1 MAREKPPLIQP
12 AADPSLTDSDA
23 IPGREPIVQVQL
35 QRIPVTQALGETSFI
50 PVCEPTLGGNE
61 LEYVTEAIRTNWIS
75 SAGRYIPEFEEKFAN
90 ACEARHG
97 VACTNG
103 TAALHLAV
111 AVLGLGPEDEVI
123 LPTFTMIAT
132 PNCVRYAGARP
143 VLVDSETTTWNFDLN
158 QVEDAIGPKTKAI
171 IPVHTYGHPV
181 DMDALNE
188 LADKHGVWVIEDAAE
203 AHGARYKGRRVGGLG
218 DAACFSFYGNKIIT
232 TGEGGM
238 ITTNNTEIAELA
250 RTLRDHAFS
259 TERHFWHRYIGFNYR
274 MTNLQAAVGVAQ
286 TEKLDDYVAARR
298 RNAAQYS
305 ELLAGVD
312 GITTPPEVGDVE
324 NVFWMYGVRVD
335 PDAFG
340 MGRNALREALAG
352 RGIETR
358 TFFIPIHYQPIYY
371 DQFKDQSFPVAEAF
385 CADGLYLPS
394 ASSLTTAQV
403 RYVVDAVRQLGAGGR
418 D

>member
-12 AADPSLTDSDA
+12 ATDPALADPDA
-23 IPGREPIVQVQL
+23 IPGREPTVQVQM

-50 PVCEPTLGGNE
+50 PVCEPALEGNE

-75 SAGRYIPEFEEKFAN
+75 SAGRYIPEFEEKFAA
-90 ACEARHG
+90 ACDAEYG
-97 VACTNG
+97 VACTSG
-103 TAALHLAV
+103 TAALHLAM
-111 AVLGLGPEDEVI
+111 AVLGLEPGDEVI

-132 PNCVRYAGARP
+132 PNCVRYTGATP

-158 QVEDAIGPKTKAI
+158 RVEDAIGPKTRAI

-188 LADKHGVWVIEDAAE
+188 LADKHGLWVVEDAAE
-203 AHGARYKGRRVGGLG
+203 AHGARYKGRRVGALG

-238 ITTNNTEIAELA
+238 ITTNNEQIAKLG
-250 RTLRDHAFS
+250 RNLRDHAFS
-259 TERHFWHRYIGFNYR
+259 TERHFWHRYVGFNYR

-286 TEKLDDYVAARR
+286 TEKLEDYVAARR
-298 RNAAQYS
+298 RNGALYS
-305 ELLAGVD
+305 ALLAEVD

-324 NVFWMYGVRVD
+324 NVFWMYGVLVD
-335 PDAFG
+335 RDVFG
-340 MGRNALREALAG
+340 MSRNDLREALAA

-358 TFFIPIHYQPIYY
+358 TFFIPIHFQPIYHEHY
-371 DQFKDQSFPVAEAF
+371 EGQSFPVAEAF
-385 CADGLYLPS
+385 CANGMYLPS
-394 ASSLTTAQV
+394 ASSLTESQV
-403 RYVVDAVRQLGAGGR
+403 RYVVDAVGEIASTAQH
-418 D
+418 

>member
-1 MAREKPPLIQP
+1 MARQKPPLIQP
-12 AADPSLTDSDA
+12 AADPVLPDPDV
-23 IPGREPIVQVQL
+23 IPGREPTVQVQL

-50 PVCEPTLGGNE
+50 PVCEPALDGNE

-75 SAGRYIPEFEEKFAN
+75 SAGRYIPEFEEKFAA
-90 ACEARHG
+90 ACDAEYG

-103 TAALHLAV
+103 TAALHLAM
-111 AVLGLGPEDEVI
+111 AVLGLEPGDEVI

-132 PNCVRYAGARP
+132 PNCVRYTGATP

-158 QVEDAIGPKTKAI
+158 QVEDAIGPKTRAI

-188 LADKHGVWVIEDAAE
+188 LADKHGLWVVEDAAE
-203 AHGARYKGRRVGGLG
+203 AHGARYKGRRVGSLG

-238 ITTNNTEIAELA
+238 ITTNNEQIAELG

-259 TERHFWHRYIGFNYR
+259 TERHFWHRYVGFNYR

-286 TEKLDDYVAARR
+286 TEKLEDYVVARR
-298 RNAAQYS
+298 HNSALYS
-305 ELLAGVD
+305 ELLAKID
-312 GITTPPEVGDVE
+312 GIRTPPEVGDVE
-324 NVFWMYGVRVD
+324 NVFWMYGVLVD
-335 PDAFG
+335 PEVFG
-340 MGRNALREALAG
+340 MSRNDLREELAA

-358 TFFIPIHYQPIYY
+358 TFFIPIHFQPIYHAQY
-371 DQFKDQSFPVAEAF
+371 EGQSFPVAEAF
-385 CADGLYLPS
+385 CANGMYLPS
-394 ASSLTTAQV
+394 ASSLTDLQV
-403 RYVVDAVRQLGAGGR
+403 RYVVAAVGEIASAV
-418 D
+418 